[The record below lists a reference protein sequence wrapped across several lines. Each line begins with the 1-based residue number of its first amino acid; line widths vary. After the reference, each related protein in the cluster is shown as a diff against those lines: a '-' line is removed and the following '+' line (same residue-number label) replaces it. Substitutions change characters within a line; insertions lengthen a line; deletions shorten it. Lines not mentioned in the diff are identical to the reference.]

1 MTHPNITFIGGGNMA
16 RSLIVGLLTNNWP
29 GSAIS
34 VSDPVPEALEQIA
47 ALNPDITVTTDNN
60 QAVSQAEVI
69 VLAIKPQAMKA
80 VAQPLSNLVA
90 QTRPLVISIAAGLL
104 ERDINRWLGGNLPMV
119 RCMPNTPAM
128 VGKGATGLYAN
139 PLVSEEQKALTESL
153 LQAVGIS
160 VWVETEDLLDA
171 VTALSGSGPAY
182 HFLVMEAMENAG
194 VELGLPTEVARRLSI
209 QTALGSA
216 TLASQSDHP
225 ATELRRQVTSPGGT
239 TEQAIKTFEE
249 GKLRELF
256 ADAMGAAAKRA
267 EELAEQLGKD

>member
-1 MTHPNITFIGGGNMA
+1 MTQSIIAFIGGGNMA
-16 RSLIVGLLTNNWP
+16 RSLIGGLLANNWP
-29 GSAIS
+29 GAAIT
-34 VSDPVPEALEQIA
+34 VSDPNQEALVQIQ
-47 ALNPDITVTTDNN
+47 ALHKDIQVTSCNET
-60 QAVSQAEVI
+60 AVKNATAI
-69 VLAIKPQAMKA
+69 VLAIKPQAMKQ
-80 VAQPLSNLVA
+80 VTQPLSKLVE

-104 ERDINRWLGGNLPMV
+104 ERDINRWLGGGLPFV

-128 VGKGATGLYAN
+128 VGQGATGLYAN
-139 PLVSEEQKALTESL
+139 QEVSDEQKALAETL
-153 LQAVGIS
+153 LQAVGIT
-160 VWVETEDLLDA
+160 VWVDTEKQLDA

-194 VELGLPTEVARRLSI
+194 VELGLPAEVARKLNI

-225 ATELRRQVTSPGGT
+225 AAELRRQVTSPGGT
-239 TEQAIKTFEE
+239 TEQAINTFEN

-256 ADAMGAAAKRA
+256 ASAMNAASKRA